1 MVSLI
6 LQHNMG
12 GVLPRKKQVESLEC
26 TTNRIPISK
35 LGKVAYLCRDLPIY
49 EIKTM
54 TPLVHAGQRRKSIQ
68 NSIILINPPFVKA
81 TIQYTYMFF
90 W

>member
-1 MVSLI
+1 MVTLI
-6 LQHNMG
+6 LQHNME
-12 GVLPRKKQVESLEC
+12 GVLPRKKQVENLEC

-49 EIKTM
+49 EIKTR
-54 TPLVHAGQRRKSIQ
+54 TPLVHAGQRRKLIQ
-68 NSIILINPPFVKA
+68 NLTILINSPFVL
-81 TIQYTYMFF
+81 QYTYMFV